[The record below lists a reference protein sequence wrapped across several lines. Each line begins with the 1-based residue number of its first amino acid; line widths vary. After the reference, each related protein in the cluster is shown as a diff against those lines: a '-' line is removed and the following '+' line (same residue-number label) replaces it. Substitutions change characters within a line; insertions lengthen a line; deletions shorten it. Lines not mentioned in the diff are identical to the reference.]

1 MELNTIFLLVFVVI
15 VAVGACSMGY
25 CNCIKKK
32 QSPDL
37 ADKA

>member
-15 VAVGACSMGY
+15 VAVGACGMGY

-32 QSPDL
+32 QPPDL